1 MNTVKQFQ
9 SNIERRCVALLSM
22 TLFMVTAGINAH
34 ANECTEADL
43 KFSKEYESCMDKSGG
58 VTVDMR
64 ACIQKELER
73 QDARLNRVYQK
84 YSASLAPNVLKS
96 LREAQRAWVQYRNKD
111 CAWAGAPDENATL
124 GPLIID
130 GCHLDM
136 TVRRAN
142 EFESFLSSR

>member
-1 MNTVKQFQ
+1 VKTSKQFQ
-9 SNIERRCVALLSM
+9 SSTEQRCAALLA
-22 TLFMVTAGINAH
+22 TALFTVTAGANAQ
-34 ANECTEADL
+34 ANECNDGDL

-64 ACIQKELER
+64 ACIHKELER
-73 QDARLNRVYQK
+73 QDARLNRVYQR
-84 YSASLAPNVLKS
+84 YSASVAPNVLKS
-96 LREAQRAWVQYRNKD
+96 LREAQRAWIQYRNKD

-130 GCHLDM
+130 SCHLDM

-142 EFESFLSSR
+142 EFEGFLSPK

>member
-1 MNTVKQFQ
+1 MVKQFQ
-9 SNIERRCVALLSM
+9 SHIERRRVALLLAA
-22 TLFMVTAGINAH
+22 LFMATAGTQAN

-43 KFSKEYESCMDKSGG
+43 KFSKEYDSCMDKSGG

-64 ACIQKELER
+64 ACIHNELER
-73 QDARLNRVYQK
+73 QDVRLNRVYQK
-84 YSASLAPNVLKS
+84 YSASLVPNVLKS
-96 LREAQRAWVQYRNKD
+96 LREAQRAWIQYRNKD

-142 EFESFLSSR
+142 EFESLLSPR

>member
-1 MNTVKQFQ
+1 MKTSIHVQANTA
-9 SNIERRCVALLSM
+9 RRYAAFLVS
-22 TLFMVTAGINAH
+22 TVFMVVAGTDAR
-34 ANECTEADL
+34 ANDCAEGNL
-43 KFSKEYESCMDKSGG
+43 KFSKEYESCMDKANG

-64 ACIQKELER
+64 ACIHNELER
-73 QDARLNRVYQK
+73 QDARLNFVYQK
-84 YSASLAPNVLKS
+84 YSASVAPNVLKR
-96 LREAQRAWVQYRNKD
+96 LREAQRAWIQYRNKD

-142 EFESFLSSR
+142 EIESLLLPR